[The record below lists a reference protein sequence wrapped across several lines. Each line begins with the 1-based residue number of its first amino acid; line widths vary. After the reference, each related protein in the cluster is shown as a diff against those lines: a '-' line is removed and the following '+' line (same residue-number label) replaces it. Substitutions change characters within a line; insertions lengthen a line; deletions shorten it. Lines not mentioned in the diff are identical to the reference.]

1 MANQPRQIITAAE
14 MARMSPNER
23 SDAIEA
29 ATVDSWDDV
38 PEFSKTR
45 FWKLP
50 RSLER
55 RGESVLASWLADQ
68 NLSQLDGLRIKAL

>member
-38 PEFSKTR
+38 PEFFKNEV
-45 FWKLP
+45 
-50 RSLER
+50 LETAKVLGEAR
-55 RGESVLASWLADQ
+55 RERARILASGPKPQ
-68 NLSQLDGLRIKAL
+68 PT